1 MTPLSVKSTFTKLM
15 PTETDDKLESL
26 RARLRELGRVIVA
39 YSGGVD
45 STFLL
50 KIAYDELGENAQAII
65 GVSPSLAS
73 EEREEATL
81 LAKRIGA
88 DLREVPTHEMEDDNY
103 TSNPTNRCYYCK
115 SELYDVLNA
124 IAREAGDVAVCDG
137 TNIDDMKEWRPGAK
151 AGAERKV
158 LSPLREAGL
167 NKEEIRQL
175 SRRFH
180 LPSWDKPAVPCLASR
195 LPYGTPVTQ
204 QSLSMIG
211 AAEAWIHQ
219 HGIREV
225 RVRHYVENKS
235 PVARVEVTPDD
246 MDKLFALREEL
257 VAKLNA
263 LGYIKVLLDME
274 GYRRGKM
281 NDVTT
286 TSRFLKLEVA

>member
-1 MTPLSVKSTFTKLM
+1 M
-15 PTETDDKLESL
+15 PTDIDDKLESL
-26 RARLRELGRVIVA
+26 RARLRELGRVIIA

-50 KIAYDELGENAQAII
+50 KIAHDELGENAQAII
-65 GVSPSLAS
+65 GVSPSLAQ
-73 EEREEATL
+73 EEHEEARL

-88 DLREVPTHEMEDDNY
+88 NLREVPTFEMEDANY
-103 TSNPTNRCYYCK
+103 TSNPSNRCYYCK

-124 IAREAGDVAVCDG
+124 VAREAGEVAVCDG

-167 NKEEIRQL
+167 RKEEIRQL

-211 AAEAWIHQ
+211 AAESWIHQ

-225 RVRHYVENKS
+225 RVRHYIENKL
-235 PVARVEVTPDD
+235 PVARIEVTPAD
-246 MDKLFALREEL
+246 MEKLFALREEL
-257 VAKLNA
+257 VAKLNG

-281 NDVTT
+281 NDAAA
-286 TSRFLKLEVA
+286 LIKLEI

>member
-1 MTPLSVKSTFTKLM
+1 
-15 PTETDDKLESL
+15 
-26 RARLRELGRVIVA
+26 
-39 YSGGVD
+39 
-45 STFLL
+45 
-50 KIAYDELGENAQAII
+50 
-65 GVSPSLAS
+65 
-73 EEREEATL
+73 
-81 LAKRIGA
+81 
-88 DLREVPTHEMEDDNY
+88 MEDDNY

-219 HGIREV
+219 AGIREV
-225 RVRHYVENKS
+225 RVRHYIENKL
-235 PVARVEVTPDD
+235 PVARVEVTPAD
-246 MDKLFALREEL
+246 MEKLFTLREEL
-257 VAKLNA
+257 VTKLNA

>member
-1 MTPLSVKSTFTKLM
+1 M
-15 PTETDDKLESL
+15 PIEIDDKLESL

-50 KIAYDELGENAQAII
+50 KIAHDELGENAQAII
-65 GVSPSLAS
+65 GVSPSLAE
-73 EEREEATL
+73 EEREEAIL

-88 DLREVPTHEMEDDNY
+88 NLREVPTHEMDDSNY

-124 IAREAGDVAVCDG
+124 IAQEAGDVAVCDG
-137 TNIDDMKEWRPGAK
+137 TNVDDMKEWRPGAK

-225 RVRHYVENKS
+225 RVRHYIENKL
-235 PVARVEVTPDD
+235 PVARIEVPPPD
-246 MDKLFALREEL
+246 MEKLFALREEL
-257 VAKLNA
+257 VAKLNE

>member
-1 MTPLSVKSTFTKLM
+1 M
-15 PTETDDKLESL
+15 PIEIDDKLESL

-50 KIAYDELGENAQAII
+50 KIAHDELGENAQAII
-65 GVSPSLAS
+65 GVSPSLAG
-73 EEREEATL
+73 EEREEAIL

-88 DLREVPTHEMEDDNY
+88 DLREVPTHEMDDVNY

-124 IAREAGDVAVCDG
+124 IAREAGDLAVCDG
-137 TNIDDMKEWRPGAK
+137 TNVDDMKEWRPGAK

-204 QSLSMIG
+204 QALSMIG

-225 RVRHYVENKS
+225 RVRHYIENNS
-235 PVARVEVTPDD
+235 PVARVEVTPSD
-246 MDKLFALREEL
+246 MEKLFALREEL

-286 TSRFLKLEVA
+286 TSRFMKLEVA

>member
-1 MTPLSVKSTFTKLM
+1 M
-15 PTETDDKLESL
+15 PIEIDDKLESL

-50 KIAYDELGENAQAII
+50 KIAHDELGENAQAII

-88 DLREVPTHEMEDDNY
+88 DLREVPTHEMDDANY

-225 RVRHYVENKS
+225 RVRHYIENKL
-235 PVARVEVTPDD
+235 PVARVEVTPAD
-246 MDKLFALREEL
+246 MEKLFALREEL
-257 VAKLNA
+257 VTKLNA

-286 TSRFLKLEVA
+286 TSRFMKLEVA

>member
-1 MTPLSVKSTFTKLM
+1 MTPLKVLLHQLM
-15 PTETDDKLESL
+15 PIEIDEKLESL
-26 RARLRELGRVIVA
+26 RAQLRELGQVIIA

-50 KIAYDELGENAQAII
+50 KIAHDELGENAQAII

-73 EEREEATL
+73 EEHEEAAL

-88 DLREVPTHEMEDDNY
+88 DLREVPTHEMDDANY

-124 IAREAGDVAVCDG
+124 IAQEAGDVAVCDG
-137 TNIDDMKEWRPGAK
+137 TNVDDMKEWRPGAK

-167 NKEEIRQL
+167 NKSEIREL
-175 SRRFH
+175 SRRFG
-180 LPSWDKPAVPCLASR
+180 LPSWDKPAMPCLASR
-195 LPYGTPVTQ
+195 LPYGTPVTAQ
-204 QSLSMIG
+204 ALSMIG

-225 RVRHYVENKS
+225 RVRHYIENKS
-235 PVARVEVTPDD
+235 PVARVEVTPAD
-246 MDKLFALREEL
+246 MEKLFALREEL
-257 VAKLNA
+257 VTKLNA

-281 NDVTT
+281 NDVTM
-286 TSRFLKLEVA
+286 TSQFLKLEVA

>member
-1 MTPLSVKSTFTKLM
+1 M
-15 PTETDDKLESL
+15 PIEIDDKLETL

-50 KIAYDELGENAQAII
+50 KIAYDELGENAQAVMGI
-65 GVSPSLAS
+65 SPSLAG
-73 EEREEATL
+73 EEYDEAKL
-81 LAKRIGA
+81 LAGRIGA
-88 DLREVPTHEMEDDNY
+88 ALREVPTFEMDDTNY
-103 TSNPTNRCYYCK
+103 TSNPVNRCYYCK

-124 IAREAGDVAVCDG
+124 IARDAGDVAVCDG
-137 TNIDDMKEWRPGAK
+137 TNTDDMKEWRPGAK

-167 NKEEIRQL
+167 NKSEIREL
-175 SRRFH
+175 SRRFE
-180 LPSWDKPAVPCLASR
+180 LPSWDKPAMPCLASR
-195 LPYGTPVTQ
+195 LPYGTPVTAQ
-204 QSLSMIG
+204 ALQMIG
-211 AAEAWIHQ
+211 AAEFWIHQ

-225 RVRHYVENKS
+225 RVRHYIENKM
-235 PVARVEVTPDD
+235 PVARIEVPPAN
-246 MDKLFALREEL
+246 MEQLFALREDL

-286 TSRFLKLEVA
+286 TSRFMKLEVV

>member
-1 MTPLSVKSTFTKLM
+1 M
-15 PTETDDKLESL
+15 PIEIDDKLETL

-50 KIAYDELGENAQAII
+50 KIAYDELGENAQAVMGI
-65 GVSPSLAS
+65 SPSLAG
-73 EEREEATL
+73 EEYDEAKL
-81 LAKRIGA
+81 LAGRIGA
-88 DLREVPTHEMEDDNY
+88 ALREVPTFEMDDTNY
-103 TSNPTNRCYYCK
+103 TSNPVNRCYYCK

-124 IAREAGDVAVCDG
+124 IARDAGDVAVCDG
-137 TNIDDMKEWRPGAK
+137 TNTDDMKEWRPGAK

-167 NKEEIRQL
+167 NKSEIREL
-175 SRRFH
+175 SRRFE
-180 LPSWDKPAVPCLASR
+180 LPSWDKPAMPCLASR
-195 LPYGTPVTQ
+195 LPYGTPVTAQ
-204 QSLSMIG
+204 ALQMIG
-211 AAEAWIHQ
+211 AAEFWIHQ

-225 RVRHYVENKS
+225 RVRHYIENKM
-235 PVARVEVTPDD
+235 PVARIEVPPAN
-246 MDKLFALREEL
+246 MEQLFALREDL
-257 VAKLNA
+257 VAKLNE

-286 TSRFLKLEVA
+286 TSRFMKLEVV